1 MGLDVFRNIFGQC
14 SPTPGAIRGGYD
26 AYSKADMN
34 SVGLRCSWNYLV
46 NADLFGRCIVFP
58 VLMKPV
64 VQWSCQ
70 NYTMTDTGNAQVIP
84 PIPMEKVLVRCYCD
98 AFKLE

>member
-1 MGLDVFRNIFGQC
+1 
-14 SPTPGAIRGGYD
+14 
-26 AYSKADMN
+26 MN
-34 SVGLRCSWNYLV
+34 SVGLGCSWNYLV
-46 NADLFGRCIVFP
+46 NADLFGRCVVFP

-70 NYTMTDTGNAQVIP
+70 NHTMTNTGNAQVIP
-84 PIPMEKVLVRCYCD
+84 PIPMEKVLVRCCCD